1 MKILIA
7 HVRCI
12 KILTW
17 LRGFSVKIAKFSLLY
32 YLAISRRDLSTK
44 KTKPNI
50 EKWPES
56 LWVMLKFYYI
66 ERGLSTMAILRV
78 CRHLVSYSTFS
89 QIILLHTFQY
99 GHAMGQTVLKANSR
113 VSKTKK
119 IGQFPRL
126 SKNDKKKGR
135 VIYTLNESSKPLQ
148 TIPPCIF
155 YFFFLALTRIQ
166 SPLFSAVALV
176 RPPFLT
182 HFLLPSYQQ
191 SSKKSASADVDEG
204 PALLKYNGKDARFKD
219 EKDLKVGL
227 LEIPPWT

>member
-1 MKILIA
+1 MTRKPLSHVKILLY
-7 HVRCI
+7 R
-12 KILTW
+12 TW
-17 LRGFSVKIAKFSLLY
+17 
-32 YLAISRRDLSTK
+32 AIGKS
-44 KTKPNI
+44 
-50 EKWPES
+50 
-56 LWVMLKFYYI
+56 
-66 ERGLSTMAILRV
+66 STMAILRV

-126 SKNDKKKGR
+126 LSKNDKKKGR
-135 VIYTLNESSKPLQ
+135 VIYTLNESSKSLQ
-148 TIPPCIF
+148 AIPPCIF

-227 LEIPPWT
+227 LKIPPWT

>member
-1 MKILIA
+1 MGYREVFDNGNPSCLPPSCQLFYILA
-7 HVRCI
+7 NHS
-12 KILTW
+12 TSY
-17 LRGFSVKIAKFSLLY
+17 FSIWPRDGADSFEGKF
-32 YLAISRRDLSTK
+32 ACFED
-44 KTKPNI
+44 
-50 EKWPES
+50 E
-56 LWVMLKFYYI
+56 
-66 ERGLSTMAILRV
+66 
-78 CRHLVSYSTFS
+78 
-89 QIILLHTFQY
+89 
-99 GHAMGQTVLKANSR
+99 
-113 VSKTKK
+113 K
-119 IGQFPRL
+119 IGQFPRLL

-135 VIYTLNESSKPLQ
+135 VIYTLNESSKSLQ

-182 HFLLPSYQQ
+182 HFLLPSYRQ